1 MATKAKSIFGSDFR
15 MSRRS
20 FTKLTA
26 LGTAAAISG
35 ISNVGAHPGFGD
47 NLIASV
53 SAAPAAPSV
62 NLVKS
67 NCSHCALGCG
77 FLGRVEDGVCTGIE
91 PWVENPINRGSMCS
105 KGTSIAEM
113 LNSDSR
119 LKYPMK
125 KEGGKWVK
133 ISWSEALDTIANKAK
148 EIKANY
154 GPDSIM
160 WIGSAKVTNEECYL
174 FRKFAAFNGTNNV
187 DHQARICHS
196 TTVAGMANTW
206 SFGAMTNSWN
216 DMRNSGLIFFC
227 GENAAESHPVS
238 MQHILEAKRRGAK
251 FIVADPRFTK
261 SAALADQY
269 VQFRP

>member
-26 LGTAAAISG
+26 LGTAAALSG
-35 ISNVGAHPGFGD
+35 ISNVGAYPTELELFGE
-47 NLIASV
+47 V
-53 SAAPAAPSV
+53 SAAPAPGV

-77 FLGRVEDGVCTGIE
+77 FLGRVEAGVCTGIE
-91 PWVENPINRGSMCS
+91 PWVENPINRGAMCS

-125 KEGGKWVK
+125 KVGGTWKQ
-133 ISWSEALDTIANKAK
+133 ISWNEALDEIANKVK

-154 GPDSIM
+154 GPDSVM

-174 FRKFAAFNGTNNV
+174 FRKLAAFNCTNNV
-187 DHQARICHS
+187 DSQARI
-196 TTVAGMANTW
+196 
-206 SFGAMTNSWN
+206 
-216 DMRNSGLIFFC
+216 
-227 GENAAESHPVS
+227 
-238 MQHILEAKRRGAK
+238 
-251 FIVADPRFTK
+251 
-261 SAALADQY
+261 
-269 VQFRP
+269 